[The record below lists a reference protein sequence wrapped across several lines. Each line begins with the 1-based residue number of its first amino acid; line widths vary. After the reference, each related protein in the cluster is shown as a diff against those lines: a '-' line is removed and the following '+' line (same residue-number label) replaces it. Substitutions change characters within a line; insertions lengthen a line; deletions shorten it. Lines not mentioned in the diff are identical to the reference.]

1 MLDHYRA
8 CLKCASM
15 VVLIRDERHGKML
28 IRFRATLKDMTVVCG
43 VFGLVELRQGSTAK
57 DIVDATETAFNIFA
71 TPRQEAPRNFRGC
84 TRKLESKL
92 LQHLQERVEITVTD
106 CAAAEILAQEL
117 GRGRRGAE
125 ETLFPRTKMIGRD
138 RAHACQRLLQ
148 HPWKAE
154 TAIKTWMEETVL
166 GKNSVCQEIWNS
178 STYSAWFADS
188 VSGSEFSRG
197 QTLAAAKHRFCS
209 LSKPLGRF
217 ILHLDAVAETLNK
230 IAAMKG
236 TEAAQWATDWM
247 DGCTS
252 ASVLTLAMCADIGAA
267 AVDLTRFFDSEEMD
281 IAEINSEVAVFMQS
295 LQACHVVASLSIIL
309 LILSILFFQQFFC
322 GGVVC

>member
-1 MLDHYRA
+1 
-8 CLKCASM
+8 
-15 VVLIRDERHGKML
+15 
-28 IRFRATLKDMTVVCG
+28 
-43 VFGLVELRQGSTAK
+43 
-57 DIVDATETAFNIFA
+57 
-71 TPRQEAPRNFRGC
+71 
-84 TRKLESKL
+84 
-92 LQHLQERVEITVTD
+92 
-106 CAAAEILAQEL
+106 
-117 GRGRRGAE
+117 
-125 ETLFPRTKMIGRD
+125 
-138 RAHACQRLLQ
+138 
-148 HPWKAE
+148 
-154 TAIKTWMEETVL
+154 MEETVL
-166 GKNSVCQEIWNS
+166 GTNSVCQEIWNS

-309 LILSILFFQQFFC
+309 LILRILIFQPFFC
-322 GGVVC
+322 GGFVC

>member
-1 MLDHYRA
+1 MRWCLSEAMLDHHRA

-43 VFGLVELRQGSTAK
+43 VLGLVELRQGSTAK
-57 DIVDATETAFNIFA
+57 DIVDATEKAFIFA
-71 TPRQEAPRNFRGC
+71 TPRHEAPRNFHGC

-92 LQHLQERVEITVTD
+92 LKHLQERVEITVTD

-138 RAHACQRLLQ
+138 RAHACQRLLR

-166 GKNSVCQEIWNS
+166 GKNSVCQKIWNS
-178 STYSAWFADS
+178 TTYSAWFAYS

-230 IAAMKG
+230 IAAMKA

-252 ASVLTLAMCADIGAA
+252 TSVLTLAMRADIGAA
-267 AVDLTRFFDSEEMD
+267 AVDLTRF
-281 IAEINSEVAVFMQS
+281 
-295 LQACHVVASLSIIL
+295 
-309 LILSILFFQQFFC
+309 
-322 GGVVC
+322 

>member
-43 VFGLVELRQGSTAK
+43 VLGLVELRQGSTAK
-57 DIVDATETAFNIFA
+57 DIVDATEKAFNIFA
-71 TPRQEAPRNFRGC
+71 TPRHEAPRNFHGC

-92 LQHLQERVEITVTD
+92 LKHLQERVEITVTD

-117 GRGRRGAE
+117 GRGRRGGE

-138 RAHACQRLLQ
+138 RAHACQRLLR

-154 TAIKTWMEETVL
+154 TAIKTLMEESQ
-166 GKNSVCQEIWNS
+166 KIWNS
-178 STYSAWFADS
+178 TTYSAWFADS
-188 VSGSEFSRG
+188 VSGSKFSRG

-217 ILHLDAVAETLNK
+217 ILHLDAAAETLNK

-236 TEAAQWATDWM
+236 TAAQWATDWM

-252 ASVLTLAMCADIGAA
+252 TSVLTLAMCADIRAA

-309 LILSILFFQQFFC
+309 LILRILIFQPFFC
-322 GGVVC
+322 GGFVC